1 MQPSIFVT
9 GGTGF
14 LGAHLLRTLCAAGY
28 TRIRALRRPSSR
40 MDLINDLVDRIE
52 WVEGDLLNGFLL
64 EDALQGVD
72 WVFHSAALISF
83 QKRDWA
89 LMRQVNGEGTEL
101 LVNACLYNAVKKLV
115 YVSSIAALGRNKPEQ
130 VVDEKSN
137 WNNGPFNTGY
147 GISKFLAEQE
157 VWRASAEGLSV
168 AVVNPSLILGPG
180 PWHEGTGQFFQK
192 IYQGLRFYPRGL
204 ASVVDVRDVAR
215 MCLQLMESEVEGERF
230 LATAENLTYFDLFE
244 KMANALQVPAPQ
256 VKIQPWMGELAWR
269 GSALWAII
277 QGKNP
282 LLSKENIRQSALHF
296 RYSNQKSIEQ
306 LGFQYTPLEQTI
318 LDTAAAFLAQ
328 R

>member
-14 LGAHLLRTLCAAGY
+14 LGTHLLRTLIAAGY
-28 TRIRALRRPSSR
+28 TQIRALRRPSSR
-40 MDLINDLVDRIE
+40 LNQLADLADRIE
-52 WVEGDLLNGFLL
+52 WVEGDLLDGFLL
-64 EDALQGVD
+64 EDALKGVD

-83 QKRDWA
+83 HKRDWA
-89 LMRQVNGEGTEL
+89 LMRQVNAEGTEL
-101 LVNACLYNAVKKLV
+101 LVNACLYNSIKKLV

-130 VVDEKSN
+130 VVDEKSK

-180 PWHEGTGQFFQK
+180 PWHEGTGQFFQQ

-215 MCLQLMESEVEGERF
+215 MCLQLMESEVEDERF
-230 LATAENLTYFDLFE
+230 IATAENLTYFDLFQ
-244 KMANALQVPAPQ
+244 KMANALQVPAPKI
-256 VKIQPWMGELAWR
+256 KIQPWMGELAWR
-269 GSALWAII
+269 GSAL
-277 QGKNP
+277 
-282 LLSKENIRQSALHF
+282 LSKFQEKPPLVSRENMRQSALHF
-296 RYSNQKSIEQ
+296 RYSNQKSIQE
-306 LGFQYTPLEQTI
+306 LDFQYTPLDQTI
-318 LDTAAAFLAQ
+318 RETAAAFLAQ
-328 R
+328 Q